1 MQIIEKIKSFI
12 KKVLNKINEGIIRIR
27 KNT

>member
-12 KKVLNKINEGIIRIR
+12 KKIINKINEGIIRIR

>member
-1 MQIIEKIKSFI
+1 MKIIEKIKSFI
-12 KKVLNKINEGIIRIR
+12 KKILNKINEGIIRIR

>member
-12 KKVLNKINEGIIRIR
+12 KRVLNKINEGIIRIR